1 MLTIKDILE
10 IKALEGIKIVAGEQ
24 GIHNEIA
31 LVNIIENPD
40 AFDWLTPNELLL
52 TTGYIFQD
60 DEALQNKIIQEISK
74 INCAGLVIKMR
85 RYLQKTPQ
93 NMIDIANQHGLP
105 LLELPYNYTLSKVI
119 SIINEKAS
127 GRYDLLNRKS
137 LDMHNTLFKVA
148 LEGGGIESISSKL
161 AETINNPIIF
171 LDNDWNLLHYTD
183 LDTNPVPL
191 AYGINL
197 QKNRPTFSKDFI
209 DTIPND
215 LNEMQ
220 KSITRIYQ
228 LEDLAVTCRILPVAV
243 ANYIYGYIVIWQT
256 VRDLNEFD
264 FIVLEQAS
272 TIVALERIK
281 QKEIEGVRLK
291 IKQEFFDDLLTGKIT
306 SLETLQTLCDLHGL
320 KINHKYYCIVIS
332 ISHEN
337 LQNQHDLISR
347 KYETDNIAKKCMN
360 LIYEHSSTIN
370 GEITCLYRNNK
381 IIILVGQQ
389 DDKQDFTIN
398 ETKQYAENILQ
409 LLVQQHT
416 QTSFLIGIGKEYKHI
431 RFVHKSFAEAHE
443 ALRLM
448 HRFEERGAVAHYADH
463 SIYHFLDSNINE
475 VQLKD
480 FFLESL
486 GSVFEH
492 DLLHGTSYL
501 LTLENYFINHMN
513 ISETAK
519 EMFIHRNTLIYR
531 IEKIK
536 EILKTDLKS
545 YEELLQIQLAL
556 RIYRLLGK
564 SLYHDEFAD

>member
-10 IKALEGIKIVAGEQ
+10 TKALEGIKIVAGEQ
-24 GIHNEIA
+24 GIHNKIA

-93 NMIDIANQHGLP
+93 NMIDIANQYGLP
-105 LLELPYNYTLSKVI
+105 LIELPYNYTLSKVI

-127 GRYDLLNRKS
+127 GGYDLLNRKS

-148 LEGGGIESISSKL
+148 LEGGGIESISCML

-171 LDNDWNLLHYTD
+171 LDSDWNLLHYTD
-183 LDTNPVPL
+183 LASNPVPL

-197 QKNRPTFSKDFI
+197 KKNRPTFSKDFI
-209 DTIPND
+209 DTIPKD

-220 KSITRIYQ
+220 KSITRMYH
-228 LEDLAVTCRILPVAV
+228 LEDVAVKCRILPVAV

-256 VRDLNEFD
+256 VRDLTEFD

-291 IKQEFFDDLLTGKIT
+291 IKQEFFDDLLTGKIK
-306 SLETLQTLCDLHGL
+306 SSETLQTLCDLHGL
-320 KINHKYYCIVIS
+320 NIHYKYYCIVIS
-332 ISHEN
+332 ISHDN
-337 LQNQHDLISR
+337 LSEHLDLISR
-347 KYETDNIAKKCMN
+347 KYESDNIAKKCVT

-370 GEITCLYRNNK
+370 GEITCLYRNNQ
-381 IIILVGQQ
+381 IIVLIGQQ
-389 DDKQDFTIN
+389 DTKQDMTIN
-398 ETKQYAENILQ
+398 ETKQYADTILQ
-409 LLVQQHT
+409 LLIQHNS
-416 QTSFLIGIGKEYKHI
+416 QTSFLVGIGKEYKHI

-448 HRFEERGAVAHYADH
+448 QRFEERGAVAHFADH
-463 SIYHFLDSNINE
+463 SIYHFLDSNMNE

-486 GSVFEH
+486 GAVFEH

-501 LTLENYFINHMN
+501 VTLENYFINHMN

-519 EMFIHRNTLIYR
+519 EMFVHRNTLIYR

>member
-10 IKALEGIKIVAGEQ
+10 TKAIEGIKIVAGEQ
-24 GIHNEIA
+24 GIHNKIS

-60 DEALQNKIIQEISK
+60 DEELQNRIIKEISK
-74 INCAGLVIKMR
+74 INCSGLVIKMR

-93 NMIDIANQHGLP
+93 NMIDTANKYGLP

-127 GRYDLLNRKS
+127 GDYDLINRKS

-148 LEGGGIESISSKL
+148 LEGGGIKSISTKL

-171 LDNDWNLLHYTD
+171 FDKDWNLLHYTE
-183 LDTNPVPL
+183 LDDNPIPL
-191 AYGINL
+191 DYVVNL
-197 QKNRPTFSKDFI
+197 NNHRQTFSKDFI
-209 DTIPND
+209 NSIPKD

-220 KSITRIYQ
+220 KSITRMYYF
-228 LEDLAVTCRILPVAV
+228 EDFSVKCRILPVAV

-256 VRDLNEFD
+256 IRDLTEFD
-264 FIVLEQAS
+264 YLVLEQAS

-281 QKEIEGVRLK
+281 QKEIEEVRLK
-291 IKQEFFDDLLTGKIT
+291 IKQEFFDDLLTGRIT
-306 SLETLQTLCDLHGL
+306 SSETLQTLCDLHGL
-320 KINHKYYCIVIS
+320 YPNKKYYCIVLS
-332 ISHEN
+332 VFTDKLDEH
-337 LQNQHDLISR
+337 QDLISR
-347 KYETDNIAKKCMN
+347 KYESDNLAKKCIK
-360 LIYEHSSTIN
+360 LIHEHSNTIN
-370 GEITCLYRNNK
+370 GEITCLYRNNQ
-381 IIILVGQQ
+381 IIILVSQN
-389 DDKQDFTIN
+389 DDKQDISVV
-398 ETKQYAENILQ
+398 ETKLYAENILE
-409 LLVQQHT
+409 LLTQHIN
-416 QTSFLIGIGKEYKHI
+416 QSSFLIGIGKEYKNI
-431 RFVHKSFAEAHE
+431 RFLHKSFSEAHE

-448 HRFEERGAVAHYADH
+448 HRFHERGAVAHFADH
-463 SIYHFLDSNINE
+463 SIYHFLDSNVPE
-475 VQLKD
+475 EKLKD

-486 GSVFEH
+486 GTLFEY
-492 DLLHGTSYL
+492 DQLHSTSYL

-531 IEKIK
+531 IDKIK
-536 EILKTDLKS
+536 EILKTDFKS

-556 RIYRLLGK
+556 RIYRLIGK
-564 SLYHDEFAD
+564 SFDKDDFTG